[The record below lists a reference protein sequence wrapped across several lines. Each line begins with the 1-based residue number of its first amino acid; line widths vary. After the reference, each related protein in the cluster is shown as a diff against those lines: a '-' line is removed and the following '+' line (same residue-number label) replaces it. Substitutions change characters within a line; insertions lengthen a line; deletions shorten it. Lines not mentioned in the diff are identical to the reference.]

1 MNEIFKSWKAMYKA
15 INDENTVWYQ
25 RMIMGEEVLVYK
37 NRSRH
42 LLLSDEPVEDPEWIE
57 VEL

>member
-1 MNEIFKSWKAMYKA
+1 MKEIFKSWKAVDKA

-25 RMIMGEEVLVYK
+25 RMVMGEEVLVYK

-42 LLLSDEPVEDPEWIE
+42 LLLSDEPVEDPTWIE